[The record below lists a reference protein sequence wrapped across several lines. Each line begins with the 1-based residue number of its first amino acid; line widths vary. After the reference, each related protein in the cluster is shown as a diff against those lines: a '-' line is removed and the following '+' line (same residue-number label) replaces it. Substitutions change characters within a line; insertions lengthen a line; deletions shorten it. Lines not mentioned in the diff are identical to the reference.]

1 MNQQHKTP
9 ADRNAER
16 VFAECERESKRC
28 SGDDQV
34 MYLQHLQGM
43 YRGVIRGLHIKLEQF
58 EDGAHHDDFRVP
70 VVFGGARATAS
81 FTLDSCDDICMTG
94 VWVNGADIQEG
105 LSDEQLANIDSQI
118 QHQWAAVQMQ
128 IRERNADMLIDRVA
142 A

>member
-1 MNQQHKTP
+1 MTA
-9 ADRNAER
+9 ADQNAER
-16 VFAECERESKRC
+16 IFAQCEKEAKKYATQ
-28 SGDDQV
+28 GGEEDKIA
-34 MYLQHLQGM
+34 YLRHLEGL
-43 YRGVIRGLHIKLEQF
+43 YRGVIRGLYIKLEQF

-70 VVFGGARATAS
+70 VVFGSARATAS

-128 IRERNADMLIDRVA
+128 IRERNADMLIDRVSA
-142 A
+142 